1 MNNKSQPIG
10 YATTIKTLLAIPR
23 DMYNSVMTIENSPL
37 KNLDPMAAHV
47 VFQSL
52 AFVWSG
58 VFAAMLGSMM
68 AFGISAVFHILLISG
83 VVITAMTFREA
94 NNNAESINRLVKTGI
109 KYNGR
114 AADGEHV

>member
-1 MNNKSQPIG
+1 MNYTNKPIG
-10 YATTIKTLLAIPR
+10 YATTITTLLAIPR

-37 KNLDPMAAHV
+37 KQLDPIAAHV
-47 VFQSL
+47 VFQAL
-52 AFVWSG
+52 AFIWSG
-58 VFAAMLGSMM
+58 IFAAMVGSVM
-68 AFGISAVFHILLISG
+68 AFGISAVFHILFISG

-94 NNNAESINRLVKTGI
+94 NDNAESINRLVKSGI

>member
-1 MNNKSQPIG
+1 MNYTNKPIG
-10 YATTIKTLLAIPR
+10 YATTIKTLLAIPGN
-23 DMYNSVMTIENSPL
+23 MYNSVMTIENSPL

-47 VFQSL
+47 VFQAL

-58 VFAAMLGSMM
+58 VFAAMMGSVM